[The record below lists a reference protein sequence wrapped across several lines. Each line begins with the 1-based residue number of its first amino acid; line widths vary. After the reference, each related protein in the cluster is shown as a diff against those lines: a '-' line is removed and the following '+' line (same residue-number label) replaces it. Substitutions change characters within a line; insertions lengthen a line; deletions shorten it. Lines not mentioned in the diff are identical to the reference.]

1 MPAPTGDRER
11 ARYIVAQ
18 GLRERQPAV
27 TRFLFQLNDAF
38 NGLKVAGKIAGTAD
52 RDDVLTIL
60 PVQQMLED
68 APFLQ
73 YLRASNLRSVSAS
86 APPPRSGEPGGR
98 SRRLMCA
105 AAKRG

>member
-1 MPAPTGDRER
+1 MLNWCPDAARPRCPRQR
-11 ARYIVAQ
+11 AIVSGPGILSHRDCAS
-18 GLRERQPAV
+18 
-27 TRFLFQLNDAF
+27 
-38 NGLKVAGKIAGTAD
+38 GKIAGTAD

-86 APPPRSGEPGGR
+86 APPPRSREPGGR